1 MRLNVGVFRAEE
13 FFGAIDRELFDLVRV
28 FAAAVVTLARIAL
41 GVLVGKNPSH
51 GFETGFGDEIFRWDE
66 FEAGGFAPGFLAAEA
81 GDLWTAAV
89 QRAVPPLIGGGA
101 LTLEWSS

>member
-1 MRLNVGVFRAEE
+1 MISFFFFSSRRGHTRFKCDWSSDVCSSDLGYVCGGAGMRLNVGVFRAEE

-51 GFETGFGDEIFRWDE
+51 GFENGFGDEIFRWDE
-66 FEAGGFAPGFLAAEA
+66 FEA
-81 GDLWTAAV
+81 
-89 QRAVPPLIGGGA
+89 
-101 LTLEWSS
+101 

>member
-51 GFETGFGDEIFRWDE
+51 GFENGFGDEIFRWDE
-66 FEAGGFAPGFLAAEA
+66 FEAGGLAPGFLPEEA
-81 GDLWTAAV
+81 GNLRIDRV
-89 QRAVPPLIGGGA
+89 DRALHPSIRLV
-101 LTLEWSS
+101 